1 VTDSPEATLPP
12 AASGPRPLSLPMAKP
27 RVTYVLLAI
36 NVLVF
41 LAMTVAGGSTNP
53 AVLIR
58 FGAKANALIA
68 QGQVWRLLT
77 SIFLH
82 IGPMH
87 LFFNSYAL
95 FVLGVEVERVYG
107 SARFL
112 VIYLLAGLY
121 GSLVSFALG
130 PNLSAGASGAIFG
143 LLGVMVAYFRRHRET
158 FGERGRQRLF
168 SLLGVAGFNL
178 VLGFTVPGIDNLAHL
193 GGLASGAILGWLLAP
208 QYQVQVGEGGHPHV
222 VDRTSLRSRWWVVA
236 AAVLLLIAGTSL
248 AVAAQQDSA
257 SSLIFR
263 GQRAVEDGDLA
274 AAESFF
280 RQAVTRD
287 PDSGEAYFY
296 LGVTH
301 SEQEELAE
309 AIDAYQNAIR
319 LEPDLAEAHWNLALA
334 YTRLNQPA
342 DAIAAF
348 EAFIALRPDSAEA
361 DEARAYIAEL
371 QEFIQ

>member
-1 VTDSPEATLPP
+1 VIDPQDTTPP
-12 AASGPRPLSLPMAKP
+12 APSQQPRQLSLPLGQP

-68 QGQVWRLLT
+68 QGQIWRLLT

-95 FVLGVEVERVYG
+95 FVFGVEVERVYG

-121 GSLVSFALG
+121 GSLVSFAIG
-130 PNLSAGASGAIFG
+130 PPLSAGASGAIFG

-158 FGERGRQRLF
+158 FGEWGRQRLM

-178 VLGFTVPGIDNLAHL
+178 VLGFTVPGIDNLAHM
-193 GGLASGAILGWLLAP
+193 GGLVSGAALGWLLAP
-208 QYQVQVGEGGHPHV
+208 EYEMEIDERGLPYVADQ
-222 VDRTSLRSRWWVVA
+222 TSLRSRWWVVA
-236 AAVLLLIAGTSL
+236 LAVLLLIAGTSL
-248 AVAAQQDSA
+248 AINAHQDSA
-257 SSLIFR
+257 SSLIMR
-263 GQRAVEDGDLA
+263 GQQAFENGDVTG
-274 AAESFF
+274 AESFF

-287 PDSGEAYFY
+287 PDSELAHFY
-296 LGVTH
+296 LGVTR
-301 SEQEELAE
+301 SEQGEMSE
-309 AIDAYQNAIR
+309 AIEAYQNAVR
-319 LEPDLAEAHWNLALA
+319 LDPDLAEAHWNLALA
-334 YTRLNQPA
+334 YASLKQPA
-342 DAIAAF
+342 EAITAF
-348 EAFIALRPDSAEA
+348 ETFIALKPDSAEA

-371 QEFIQ
+371 QEFIP

>member
-1 VTDSPEATLPP
+1 
-12 AASGPRPLSLPMAKP
+12 MAQP

-41 LAMTVAGGSTNP
+41 LAMTVAGGSRNT
-53 AVLIR
+53 AVLIW
-58 FGAKANALIA
+58 FGAKDNALIT

-82 IGPMH
+82 IGPLH

-95 FVLGVEVERVYG
+95 FIFGVEVERVYG

-112 VIYLLAGLY
+112 AIYLLAGLY

-158 FGERGRQRLF
+158 FGERGRQHLM

-178 VLGFTVPGIDNLAHL
+178 VLGFTLPGIDNLAHL

-208 QYQVQVGEGGHPHV
+208 QYGVQADERGRPHV

-236 AAVLLLIAGTSL
+236 AAVLLLVAGTSL

-263 GQRAVEDGDLA
+263 GQRAFEDGDLA

-287 PDSGEAYFY
+287 PDSMEAYFY

-301 SEQEELAE
+301 SEQEEMAE
-309 AIDAYQNAIR
+309 AIDAYQNAVR
-319 LEPDLAEAHWNLALA
+319 LEPDLAEAHWYLALA
-334 YTRLNQPA
+334 YTRLNRPA

-348 EAFIALRPDSAEA
+348 EAFIALRPDSAKA
-361 DEARAYIAEL
+361 DEARAHIAEL

>member
-1 VTDSPEATLPP
+1 VIDSHEAAPPP
-12 AASGPRPLSLPMAKP
+12 APSGSRHLYLPMGQP

-41 LAMTVAGGSTNP
+41 LAMTVAGGSTNT

-95 FVLGVEVERVYG
+95 FIFGVEVERIYG
-107 SARFL
+107 SARF
-112 VIYLLAGLY
+112 VIIYLLAGLY

-143 LLGVMVAYFRRHRET
+143 LLGVMVAYFRRHHET
-158 FGERGRQRLF
+158 FGERGRQRLL

-193 GGLASGAILGWLLAP
+193 GGLVSGTILGWLLAP
-208 QYQVQVGEGGHPHV
+208 EYEVALDERGHPHV
-222 VDRTSLRSRWWVVA
+222 VDQTSLRSRWWVVA
-236 AAVLLLIAGTSL
+236 IAVLLLAAGTRL
-248 AVAAQQDSA
+248 AVAAQQESA

-263 GQRAVEDGDLA
+263 GQRAFEDGDMA

-280 RQAVTRD
+280 HQAATRD
-287 PDSGEAYFY
+287 PESGDAYFY

-301 SEQEELAE
+301 SKQEELAE

-334 YTRLNQPA
+334 YTSLNRPA

-348 EAFIALRPDSAEA
+348 EAFVALRPNSAEA
-361 DEARAYIAEL
+361 DEARAFIAEL
-371 QEFIQ
+371 REFIQ

>member
-1 VTDSPEATLPP
+1 
-12 AASGPRPLSLPMAKP
+12 MAQP

-36 NVLVF
+36 NVIVF
-41 LAMTVAGGSTNP
+41 LAMTIAGGSTDT

-112 VIYLLAGLY
+112 TIYLLAGLY

-158 FGERGRQRLF
+158 FGERGLF

-193 GGLASGAILGWLLAP
+193 GGLVSGAILGWLLAP
-208 QYQVQVGEGGHPHV
+208 QYEVQVDERGHPHV
-222 VDRTSLRSRWWVVA
+222 ADRTSLRSRWWVVA
-236 AAVLLLIAGTSL
+236 AAVLLLVAGTSL

-263 GQRAVEDGDLA
+263 GQRAFEDGDLA

-280 RQAVTRD
+280 RQAATRD
-287 PDSGEAYFY
+287 PDSGVAHFY

-301 SEQEELAE
+301 SEQEEMAE

-334 YTRLNQPA
+334 YTRLNRPA

-361 DEARAYIAEL
+361 DEARAYVADL